1 MLCFRKVGGGFAER
15 NYTEQVSFID
25 KNFFDG
31 LFGMPAINIAIGKI
45 VGIVDRAKGH
55 SGGPG

>member
-1 MLCFRKVGGGFAER
+1 RGGVAER
-15 NYTEQVSFID
+15 NYTGQVSFID